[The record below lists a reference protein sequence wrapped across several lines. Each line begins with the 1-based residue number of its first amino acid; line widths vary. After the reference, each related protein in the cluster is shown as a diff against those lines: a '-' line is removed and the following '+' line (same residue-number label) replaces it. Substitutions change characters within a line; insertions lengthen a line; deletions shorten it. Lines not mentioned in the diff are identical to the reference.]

1 MTGKG
6 MSPLTGT
13 GAIFVITI
21 FGQPTLH
28 GAVKAML
35 TMFQFVGIIEQLQG
49 RLKTRAV
56 ESTWSIETE
65 G

>member
-1 MTGKG
+1 
-6 MSPLTGT
+6 
-13 GAIFVITI
+13 
-21 FGQPTLH
+21 LH